1 MFASAMVLFSLLQF
15 TNHNSR
21 ASDHLPPE
29 MLLPAETQHVDT
41 DRRLAAYR
49 EQQFAGSMNR
59 FVDKLR
65 DFVQQYNKDR
75 GINVKKIKAL
85 KKAWRDVEQTEPWLR
100 TLPRE

>member
-1 MFASAMVLFSLLQF
+1 M
-15 TNHNSR
+15 
-21 ASDHLPPE
+21 PPE
-29 MLLPAETQHVDT
+29 TLLPAETQHLEAG
-41 DRRLAAYR
+41 RWLAAYQ

-65 DFVQQYNKDR
+65 DFVPQYNKDR
-75 GINVKKIKAL
+75 GMNVKKIKAL

>member
-1 MFASAMVLFSLLQF
+1 MFAPAMVLLSLLQF
-15 TNHNSR
+15 GNHNSR
-21 ASDHLPPE
+21 ASGPMSPE
-29 MLLPAETQHVDT
+29 MLMAATPTADSG
-41 DRRLAAYR
+41 RRMAAYQ

-85 KKAWRDVEQTEPWLR
+85 KKAWRDVERTEPWLR
-100 TLPRE
+100 LEPRQ